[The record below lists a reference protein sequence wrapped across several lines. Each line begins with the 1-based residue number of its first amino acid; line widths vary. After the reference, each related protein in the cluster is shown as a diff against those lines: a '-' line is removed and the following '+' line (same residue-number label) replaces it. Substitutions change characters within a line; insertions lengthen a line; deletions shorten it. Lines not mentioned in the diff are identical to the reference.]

1 MTLTIII
8 ISYNTKEL
16 TIECIESIYAQESK
30 IHFNI
35 IILDNNSV
43 DGSADAIF
51 EKFPEIKLI
60 RSNDNV
66 GFAPGNNICA
76 KQVKSEYMLLLN
88 PDTVVL
94 DNAIDKLMQFAEQF
108 PQAGIWG
115 GKTLYDA
122 NTLNPTSC
130 WRKMTLW
137 NLFCRTT
144 GLTGIFPRSS
154 LFNSEAYGD
163 WDRNSI
169 KEVDIVTGCFFLLKT
184 DLWNELGGFDPQFFM
199 YGEEADLCLRAS
211 RIGYQPMVTND
222 AAIIHY
228 GGKSE
233 TEEADKLIKLLKGKV
248 QLLRSHWGTYKL
260 PIGLL
265 LIAGW
270 PLVRTLL
277 FRCVSIFSPRYKPK
291 FEMWNKV
298 WLAKAEWLKGYE

>member
-1 MTLTIII
+1 MLLTIII
-8 ISYNTKEL
+8 ISYNTKDL
-16 TIECIESIYAQESK
+16 TLACIESIYEQESK
-30 IHFNI
+30 LDFNI
-35 IILDNNSV
+35 IVLDNNSA
-43 DGSADAIF
+43 DGSADAIA
-51 EKFPEIKLI
+51 EKFPGVNLI
-60 RSNDNV
+60 RSVDNV

-76 KQVKSEYMLLLN
+76 KQVKSEYILLLN

-94 DNAIDKLMQFAEQF
+94 DNAIDKLIQFAEQF
-108 PQAGIWG
+108 PYAGIWG

-122 NTLNPTSC
+122 NILNPTSC
-130 WRKMTLW
+130 WREMSLW

-169 KEVDIVTGCFFLLKT
+169 REVDIVTGCFFLIKT
-184 DLWNELGGFDPQFFM
+184 KLWNELGGFNPKFFM

-211 RIGYQPMVTND
+211 RLGYQPMVTND
-222 AAIIHY
+222 ATIIHY

-248 QLLRSHWGTYKL
+248 QLLRSHWGPFKL
-260 PIGLL
+260 PLGLF

-270 PLVRTLL
+270 PMVRTLL
-277 FRCVSIFSPRYKPK
+277 FRCISIVSPIHKSK

-298 WLAKAEWLKGYE
+298 RLAKTEWLKGYE